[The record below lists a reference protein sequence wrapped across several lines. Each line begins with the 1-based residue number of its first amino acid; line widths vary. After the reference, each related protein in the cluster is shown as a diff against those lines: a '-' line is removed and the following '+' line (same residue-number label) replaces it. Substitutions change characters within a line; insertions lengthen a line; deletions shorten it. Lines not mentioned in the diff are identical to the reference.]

1 MKNIL
6 SNAPKNIFLDKN
18 YKQMVVQ
25 YQGDIME
32 EIKNIPGFYVT
43 IISDSYAVIS
53 LPKNKEISLGDKD
66 LKSIV
71 YIRPEELYILESI
84 SPMESAEITY
94 FQIED
99 NPLYL
104 TGKQVTIG
112 VIDTGIDYLNQEFM
126 NASGFTRI
134 KEIWDQN
141 INSEDEN
148 VDSNVLFGSVYSENK
163 INEAIVAMRKGE
175 DPYKI
180 VATKDEIG
188 HGTSMTGIMAGTG
201 NDPRF
206 KGAAPNSD
214 IVVVNLLEAG
224 YESEYAVPVYNLAS
238 IFTAIQY
245 LVEYAKKNE
254 KPMIIYLPLG
264 NNAGNH
270 KGGGLLEDYIDS
282 ISINIG
288 IVFVTGAGNEG
299 ASGGHTSGIIT
310 KSGLSKLVP
319 LYISPEQKKISV
331 SIWVDLPDIMTLDII
346 SPSGEESG
354 TIPTIVNTK
363 SKYTFVFEKTNIEVY
378 YYLPEESSGDELI
391 RVVFKNLQPGTWNL
405 KLTASSVV
413 SGKFNAWIPVRGIT
427 VGDTKFLSPDPYKT
441 MTDPGTA
448 TSIITVASY
457 NQNNNNWVNSSGWE
471 GIEDPIDRIDVA
483 AGGVNIQTIAPNNKI
498 AIVNGTSVAAAVVVG
513 ACALLFEWG
522 IIDGNDP
529 YMNSQ
534 TLKTYI
540 TTGTYKRSGDTY
552 PNAQWGYGAL
562 KMLGIFGYIK

>member
-1 MKNIL
+1 MKNVL

-32 EIKNIPGFYVT
+32 EIKKIPGFYVT

-201 NDPRF
+201 KDPRF

-245 LVEYAKKNE
+245 LVEYAKKSK

-299 ASGGHTSGIIT
+299 AAGGHTSGIIT

-354 TIPTIVNTK
+354 TIPTIVNAKTE
-363 SKYTFVFEKTNIEVY
+363 YTFVFEKTNIEVY
-378 YYLPEESSGDELI
+378 YYLPEESS
-391 RVVFKNLQPGTWNL
+391 
-405 KLTASSVV
+405 
-413 SGKFNAWIPVRGIT
+413 
-427 VGDTKFLSPDPYKT
+427 
-441 MTDPGTA
+441 
-448 TSIITVASY
+448 
-457 NQNNNNWVNSSGWE
+457 
-471 GIEDPIDRIDVA
+471 
-483 AGGVNIQTIAPNNKI
+483 
-498 AIVNGTSVAAAVVVG
+498 AVLC
-513 ACALLFEWG
+513 CA
-522 IIDGNDP
+522 
-529 YMNSQ
+529 M
-534 TLKTYI
+534 K
-540 TTGTYKRSGDTY
+540 
-552 PNAQWGYGAL
+552 A
-562 KMLGIFGYIK
+562 